1 MIIKYDE
8 LELLEFFESEPCF
21 IFDEVPSDCIYTYCN
36 NDFEIVFLMS
46 AYEMYIDVSISYKGN
61 TVFSEKYDSVSEIR
75 KVDAN
80 TLNVITDNYNITILK
95 KPQIGILVDSKQ
107 L

>member
-1 MIIKYDE
+1 MFIKYDE
-8 LELLEFFESEPCF
+8 IDLLEFFQSEPCF
-21 IFDEVPSDCIYTYCN
+21 IGEKEAYECIYTYCN
-36 NDFEIVFLMS
+36 NNFKINFYVS

-80 TLNVITDNYNITILK
+80 TLNVITDNYNITILN

>member
-21 IFDEVPSDCIYTYCN
+21 IFDEVPSDCMYTYCH

-61 TVFSEKYDSVSEIR
+61 TVCSEKYDSVSEIR
-75 KVDAN
+75 KVDSN
-80 TLNVITDNYNITILK
+80 TLNIITDNHDIIILK
-95 KPQIGILVDSKQ
+95 KPQIGIFVDNK
-107 L
+107 